1 MKKWIY
7 IALAALALVA
17 IAAYF
22 VFSVVARN
30 EEDAYIYID
39 RDDTYDSVLTKVED
53 VVHPASL
60 FSFKVLASLKNY
72 DEHIRTG
79 RYRVE
84 PGMSMTELFR
94 DLRNHNEVPVNL
106 VVPARRELHDW
117 VGKVAAQLMMDSVEL
132 SEAVA
137 TLPCIEAGGRKALPV
152 EIIPNTYEVYWDTSA
167 EKLVERMKTEYDR
180 FWTDERKQKAKAQG
194 LTQLEVSTLASI
206 VDSESAYDP
215 EKPRIAGLYLNR
227 LRKGML
233 LQSDPTV
240 IFAVGDFT
248 IRRVL
253 NEHLRIESPFNTYRT
268 KGLPPGPIRIP
279 SISALDA
286 VLNAEQNDYLYMCAK
301 EDFSGSHNFAKTYG
315 EHLQNARR
323 YINELN
329 KRGIKR

>member
-1 MKKWIY
+1 MKKTAY
-7 IALAALALVA
+7 IIVAALALVA

-22 VFSVVARN
+22 VFSVSARN
-30 EEDAYIYID
+30 AETAYLYID
-39 RDDTYDSVLTKVED
+39 RDDTLDSVYVKVEATAQ
-53 VVHPASL
+53 PSSML
-60 FSFKVLASLKNY
+60 GFQTLASLKGY
-72 DEHIRTG
+72 GDHIRTG
-79 RYRVE
+79 RYAVE
-84 PGMSMTELFR
+84 PGTSMVSLFR
-94 DLRNHNEVPVNL
+94 DLRNHNEVPIQL
-106 VVPARRELHDW
+106 VVPSRRELHDW
-117 VGKVAAQLMMDSVEL
+117 VGKVAAQLMIDSLEL
-132 SEAVA
+132 SDAVA
-137 TLPCIEAGGRKALPV
+137 ALSCVEAGGRKALPV

-167 EKLVERMKTEYDR
+167 EKLVERLQTEYQR
-180 FWTDERKQKAKAQG
+180 FWTDERKQKAQQQG
-194 LTQLEVSTLASI
+194 LSQLEVSTLASI
-206 VDSESAYDP
+206 IDSETAYEP
-215 EKPRIAGLYLNR
+215 EKARVAGLYLNR
-227 LRKGML
+227 LRQGML

-253 NEHLRIESPFNTYRT
+253 NEHLQTESPFNTYRT

>member
-1 MKKWIY
+1 MGLLY
-7 IALAALALVA
+7 IIVAALALVV

-22 VFSVVARN
+22 VLSISARN
-30 EEDAYIYID
+30 EETAYIYID
-39 RDDTYDSVLTKVED
+39 RDDTIDSVYAKVDEAA
-53 VVHPASL
+53 HPSSL
-60 FSFKVLASLKNY
+60 FGFKTLASLKKY
-72 DEHIRTG
+72 GEHIRTG
-79 RYRVE
+79 RYAVE
-84 PGMSMTELFR
+84 PGMTMTQLFR
-94 DLRNHNEVPVNL
+94 DLRNHNEVPINL

-117 VGKVAAQLMMDSVEL
+117 VGRVAAQLMVDSVEL

-137 TLPCIEAGGRKALPV
+137 TLHCVEADGRKALPV
-152 EIIPNTYEVYWDTSA
+152 EIIPNTYEVYWDMSA
-167 EKLVERMKTEYDR
+167 EKFVERLQTEYNR
-180 FWTDERKQKAKAQG
+180 FWTDERKQKAKDKG
-194 LTQLEVSTLASI
+194 LSQLEVSTLASI

-227 LRKGML
+227 LHKGML

-253 NEHLRIESPFNTYRT
+253 NEHLRTESPFNTYRV
-268 KGLPPGPIRIP
+268 KGLPPGPIRIA
-279 SISALDA
+279 SVAGLDA

-301 EDFSGSHNFAKTYG
+301 EDFSGSHNFATTYS

>member
-1 MKKWIY
+1 MKKYAY
-7 IALAALALVA
+7 IILAALALLA

-22 VFSVVARN
+22 VFSLSARN
-30 EEDAYIYID
+30 SETAYLYID
-39 RDDTYDSVLTKVED
+39 RDDNIDSIYAKVEATAQ
-53 VVHPASL
+53 PRSL
-60 FSFKVLASLKNY
+60 ISFKMMAMLKNY

-79 RYRVE
+79 RYAIQ
-84 PGMSMTELFR
+84 PDMTMVQLFR
-94 DLRNHNEVPVNL
+94 DLRNHNEVPIQL
-106 VVPARRELHDW
+106 VVPSRRELHDW
-117 VGKVAAQLMMDSVEL
+117 VGKVATQLMIDSLEL
-132 SEAVA
+132 SEAVNL
-137 TLPCIEAGGRKALPV
+137 LPCVEAEGRKALP
-152 EIIPNTYEVYWDTSA
+152 EQIIPNTYEVYWDTSA
-167 EKLVERMKTEYDR
+167 ERLVERLQTEYNR
-180 FWTDERKQKAKAQG
+180 FWTEERKQKAKAKG
-194 LTQLEVSTLASI
+194 LTQLQVSTLASI

-253 NEHLRIESPFNTYRT
+253 NEHLQTESPFNTYRV

-279 SISALDA
+279 SVAGLDA

-301 EDFSGSHNFAKTYG
+301 EDFSGSHNFATTYG

>member
-1 MKKWIY
+1 MKRWIY
-7 IALAALALVA
+7 IIVAALALVA

-22 VFSVVARN
+22 VFSVSARN

-39 RDDTYDSVLTKVED
+39 RDDTIDSVYAKVEE
-53 VVHPASL
+53 VAHPSSL
-60 FSFKVLASLKNY
+60 LGFKALASLKKY
-72 DEHIRTG
+72 GEHIRTG

-84 PGMSMTELFR
+84 PGMTMTQLFR
-94 DLRNHNEVPVNL
+94 DLRNHNEVPINL

-117 VGKVAAQLMMDSVEL
+117 VGRVAAQLMMDSVEL

-137 TLPCIEAGGRKALPV
+137 TLPCVEAGGRKALPV
-152 EIIPNTYEVYWDTSA
+152 EIIPNTYEVYWDMSA
-167 EKLVERMKTEYDR
+167 EKLVERMQTEYKR
-180 FWTDERKQKAKAQG
+180 FWTDERLQKAKDKG

-227 LRKGML
+227 LHKGML

-253 NEHLRIESPFNTYRT
+253 NEHLRTESPFNTYRV
-268 KGLPPGPIRIP
+268 KGLPPGPIRIA
-279 SISALDA
+279 SVAGLDA

-301 EDFSGSHNFAKTYG
+301 EDFSGSHNFATTYG

-329 KRGIKR
+329 KRGIKK

>member
-1 MKKWIY
+1 MKRWIY
-7 IALAALALVA
+7 IIVAALALVA

-22 VFSVVARN
+22 VFSVSARN

-39 RDDTYDSVLTKVED
+39 RDDTIDSVYSKVEE
-53 VVHPASL
+53 VAHPSSL
-60 FSFKVLASLKNY
+60 LGFKALASLKKY

-84 PGMSMTELFR
+84 PGMTMTQLFR
-94 DLRNHNEVPVNL
+94 DLRNHNEVPINL

-117 VGKVAAQLMMDSVEL
+117 VGKVATQLMMDSVEL

-137 TLPCIEAGGRKALPV
+137 TLPCVEAGGRKALPV
-152 EIIPNTYEVYWDTSA
+152 EIIPNTYEVYWDMSA
-167 EKLVERMKTEYDR
+167 EKLVERMQTEYKR
-180 FWTDERKQKAKAQG
+180 FWTDERLQKAKDKG

-227 LRKGML
+227 LHKGML

-253 NEHLRIESPFNTYRT
+253 NEHLRTESPFNTYRV
-268 KGLPPGPIRIP
+268 KGLPPGPIRIA
-279 SISALDA
+279 SVAGLDA
-286 VLNAEQNDYLYMCAK
+286 VLNAEQNEYLYMCAK
-301 EDFSGSHNFAKTYG
+301 EDFSGSHNFATTYG

>member
-1 MKKWIY
+1 MKKFFY
-7 IALAALALVA
+7 IIGAALALVA

-22 VFSVVARN
+22 ILNISVRN
-30 EEDAYIYID
+30 TETEYIYID
-39 RDDTYDSVLTKVED
+39 RDDTIDSVYAKVETAAQPQSMLGFQFL
-53 VVHPASL
+53 VV
-60 FSFKVLASLKNY
+60 LKDYEEN
-72 DEHIRTG
+72 IRTG
-79 RYRVE
+79 RYAVS
-84 PGMSMTELFR
+84 PQMTMTQLFR
-94 DLRNHNEVPVNL
+94 DLRNHNEVPMNL
-106 VVPARRELHDW
+106 VVPARRELQDW
-117 VGKVAAQLMMDSVEL
+117 VGRVAAQLMMDSLEL
-132 SEAVA
+132 SDAIAV
-137 TLPCIEAGGRKALPV
+137 LPCVEAGGGKALPV

-167 EKLVERMKTEYDR
+167 EKLVKRMKTEYER
-180 FWTDERKQKAKAQG
+180 FWTQERKGKAQQKG

-227 LRKGML
+227 LHRGML

-240 IFAVGDFT
+240 IFAVGDFS

-253 NEHLRIESPFNTYRT
+253 NEHLQTESPFNTYKV

-279 SISALDA
+279 TISALDA
-286 VLNAEQNDYLYMCAK
+286 VLNAESNDYLYMCAK
-301 EDFSGSHNFAKTYG
+301 EDFSGSHNFAVTYG

>member
-1 MKKWIY
+1 MKRWIY

-94 DLRNHNEVPVNL
+94 DLRNHNEVPINL

-117 VGKVAAQLMMDSVEL
+117 VGKVAAQLMVDSAEL
-132 SEAVA
+132 SKAVA
-137 TLPCIEAGGRKALPV
+137 TLPCIEAAGRKALPV
-152 EIIPNTYEVYWDTSA
+152 EIIPNTYEVYWDMSA
-167 EKLVERMKTEYDR
+167 EKFVERMQTEYNR
-180 FWTDERKQKAKAQG
+180 FWTDERKEKAKKQG

-253 NEHLRIESPFNTYRT
+253 NEHLRTESPFNTYRV
-268 KGLPPGPIRIP
+268 KGLPPGPIRIA
-279 SISALDA
+279 SVAGLDA
-286 VLNAEQNDYLYMCAK
+286 VLNAEKNDYLYMCAK
-301 EDFSGSHNFAKTYG
+301 EDFSGSHNFATTYS

>member
-7 IALAALALVA
+7 ILLAALAFVA

-22 VFSVVARN
+22 VFTISARN
-30 EEDAYIYID
+30 EEKAYIYLY
-39 RDDTYDSVLTKVED
+39 RDDTLDSVYAKVESAAQ
-53 VVHPASL
+53 PSSM
-60 FSFKVLASLKNY
+60 FSFKALAALKGY
-72 DEHIRTG
+72 GQHIRTG
-79 RYRVE
+79 RYLVK
-84 PGMSMTELFR
+84 PDMTMVNLFR

-117 VGKVAAQLMMDSVEL
+117 VGKVAAQLMVDSVEL

-167 EKLVERMKTEYDR
+167 EKLVERLKTEYDR
-180 FWTDERKQKAKAQG
+180 FWTDERKEKAKKQG
-194 LTQLEVSTLASI
+194 LSQLEVSTLASI

-253 NEHLRIESPFNTYRT
+253 NEHLQTESPFNTYRV
-268 KGLPPGPIRIP
+268 KGLPPGPIRIA
-279 SISALDA
+279 SVAGLDA
-286 VLNAEQNDYLYMCAK
+286 VLNAEQNDYLSMCAK
-301 EDFSGSHNFAKTYG
+301 EDFSGSHNFATTYA